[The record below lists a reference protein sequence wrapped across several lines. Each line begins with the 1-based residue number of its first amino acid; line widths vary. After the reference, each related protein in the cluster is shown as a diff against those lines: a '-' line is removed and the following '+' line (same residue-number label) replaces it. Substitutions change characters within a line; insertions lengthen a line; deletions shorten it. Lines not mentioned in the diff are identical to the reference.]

1 MDTALLKL
9 YVGAGEDQSIY
20 TLLQRPNDC
29 SLEECA
35 NTLNRSK
42 VKKKIKKN
50 RASSVQHEV
59 ASASVL

>member
-29 SLEECA
+29 SLEDCA
-35 NTLNRSK
+35 NALNRSK
-42 VKKKIKKN
+42 VRSIFEHT
-50 RASSVQHEV
+50 A
-59 ASASVL
+59 